1 MELEQHYSPI
11 YVAETN
17 TTIYRMPLAA
27 PTGEAVIPNAEDDG
41 YSVYLAED
49 LTDSQAREKAKHAI
63 NHVVNNDHEKA
74 DVQVIETAAHASS
87 ADPAPAPAAPRK
99 KPALKKNRKRLM
111 RPDEYEK
118 IGIDPRL
125 AGILKLTVIDSPKVS
140 KQEYAKFCDN
150 MEDLKNNK
158 NK

>member
-74 DVQVIETAAHASS
+74 DVQEIETAAHASA
-87 ADPAPAPAAPRK
+87 ADPAPAPAAPHK

-118 IGIDPRL
+118 LGIDPRL
-125 AGILKLTVIDSPKVS
+125 ASLLKLTVIDTPSMS
-140 KQEYAKFCDN
+140 KKDFKKLDEE
-150 MEDLKNNK
+150 MRR
-158 NK
+158 

>member
-74 DVQVIETAAHASS
+74 DVQEIETAAHASTV
-87 ADPAPAPAAPRK
+87 DPAPAPAASRK

-118 IGIDPRL
+118 LGIDPRL
-125 AGILKLTVIDSPKVS
+125 ASLLKLTVIDTPSMS
-140 KQEYAKFCDN
+140 KKDFKKLDEE
-150 MEDLKNNK
+150 MRR
-158 NK
+158 

>member
-74 DVQVIETAAHASS
+74 DVQEIEAAAHVS
-87 ADPAPAPAAPRK
+87 APEPAAAAAP
-99 KPALKKNRKRLM
+99 KPKKNRKRLM

-118 IGIDPRL
+118 LGIDPRL
-125 AGILKLTVIDSPKVS
+125 ASLLKLTVIDTPSMS
-140 KQEYAKFCDN
+140 KKDFKKLDEE
-150 MEDLKNNK
+150 MRR
-158 NK
+158 

>member
-63 NHVVNNDHEKA
+63 NHVVNHDHEKA
-74 DVQVIETAAHASS
+74 DVQEIETAAHASTV
-87 ADPAPAPAAPRK
+87 DPAPAPAAPRK

-118 IGIDPRL
+118 LGIDPRL
-125 AGILKLTVIDSPKVS
+125 ASLLKLTVIDTPSMS
-140 KQEYAKFCDN
+140 KKDFKKLDEE
-150 MEDLKNNK
+150 MRR
-158 NK
+158 